1 MSDIE
6 EPTTED
12 PTADTQQPVAE
23 EPGTAGGDPLAGVRI
38 SEEDAKDAVPG
49 DTGPELPGE
58 PGNNAGH
65 A

>member
-1 MSDIE
+1 MSDAE
-6 EPTTED
+6 DRTED
-12 PTADTQQPVAE
+12 LTEDTQQPVAE

-38 SEEDAKDAVPG
+38 SEEDAKEAVPG